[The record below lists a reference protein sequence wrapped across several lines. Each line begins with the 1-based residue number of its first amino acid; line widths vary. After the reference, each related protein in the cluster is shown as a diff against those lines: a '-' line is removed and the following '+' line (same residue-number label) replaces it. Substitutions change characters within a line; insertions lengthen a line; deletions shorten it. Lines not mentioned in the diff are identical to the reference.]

1 MKKALSLLLSIILV
15 FSCFPVSMAA
25 EKEEVFSLA
34 TINDIHYYPES
45 LAGDKRDAFY
55 TYLTGHNCVYDD
67 LDAILD
73 AALASLEYEV
83 KNNGI
88 KYIAVA
94 GDLTTN
100 GEYEGH
106 KALAEKLL
114 AFEEKTGAKILVT
127 PGNHDIN
134 NPRASQFINDNKKEA
149 ARTTAPA
156 EFYEIYKD
164 LGFGDA
170 YHKFSDFKK
179 GDFGSLS
186 YSVKTDDGYRII
198 LADGGKFTPDITE
211 SGEAKQET
219 SGTFTPELLAWV
231 LSEAED
237 AKKDGEIPLLMTHWN
252 MVGANYFHE
261 YLMQGFVIDDGYML
275 AETLADAGINYSF
288 GGHQHISDVAIDY
301 SDSGNA
307 MYSVITPT
315 LTQFPFAYRITD
327 FKKNA
332 QGGLDVTFNQKN
344 CDEYAGVKALSGN
357 GTYPSPYRTTGFYK
371 QFGSLDATEYIFGI
385 LKSTLDKYING
396 IRAEGSIVKY
406 IEKELEID
414 IERTINT
421 YLLGGIR
428 LDGQTVLS
436 GENVMSFLNDLDSQ
450 LMSGFIN
457 NKQETYQLIKDALRN
472 LLESEISDVPCTK
485 FIDTYGF
492 GSTAHGGTLG
502 DAVFSVLATMYPGNE
517 DISDD
522 LFLQDIIE
530 FSGTPEFLELLI
542 SLIKKYVVEDVLLD
556 KILSGISLNFDK
568 LFVGEAAT
576 VGEYVQLFFMLVVAF
591 LDLQIEP
598 TDMKATLNSLADC
611 FRSFGDVSLR
621 RIVEA
626 VLGTGLI
633 PYGNSVDSLIDN
645 LVAMFITE
653 DTKAAATYQAK
664 IVIGGMVKDDTKD
677 FDVTY
682 VNNGPVKV
690 TPTKEDMQLPVNVTI
705 TPAED
710 NSDAFTISW
719 LTKYSVTGTDI
730 TVTDAQGNEIT
741 DCEIVKKTEE
751 TTYTAPGFD
760 AGTFAILPWTHKAV
774 KHTVTV
780 KGLEPD
786 TEYRYTIGD
795 SAKGFMSEGS
805 VKTAPDKNESFT
817 FIHMAQTTGF
827 IPSDFEA
834 ATASLAAAD
843 TLYEDWRFLAYTGS
857 FTGKGNN
864 DDMWSFGINA
874 GEEYFSGKM
883 TAYAAGETE
892 LESEG
897 AQNKHFPVAHA
908 PEQLADSGLY
918 YSYNYGGAHFSVI
931 NVNNLSS
938 GGVLS
943 REQTE
948 WLKSD
953 LQGSDAEWKI
963 ILMGERPED
972 NTALAPQI
980 EDIAKT
986 CGADLIIEGTES
998 GRFAVI
1004 SENGVFYKKN
1014 AAVDRPVFSAIT
1026 VDGDALTVRT
1036 YVLNGTK
1043 AAELSSFKV
1052 AEGITGDADLDRVV
1066 TSSDARITLR
1076 AAVGLE
1082 RLPEKSVIA
1091 ADIDSNGKITSDDA
1105 RVILRAA
1112 VGLESLGA

>member
-1 MKKALSLLLSIILV
+1 MKKVLSLLLCIMLV

-25 EKEEVFSLA
+25 ETDETFSLA

-45 LAGDKRDAFY
+45 LAGDKREAFY

-88 KYIAVA
+88 KYITVA

-106 KALAEKLL
+106 IALAEKLL

-134 NPRASQFINDNKKEA
+134 NPRASQFINDNKKEP
-149 ARTTAPA
+149 ARITTPA

-179 GDFGSLS
+179 GDYGSLS
-186 YSVKTDDGYRII
+186 YSVKTEDGYRII

-219 SGTFTPELLAWV
+219 SGTFTPELLEWV

-237 AKKDGEIPLLMTHWN
+237 AKKDGEIPLLVTHWN

-261 YLMQGFVIDDGYML
+261 YLMQGFVIDDGYMV

-315 LTQFPFAYRITD
+315 LTQFPFSYRVTD
-327 FKKNA
+327 FRKNA
-332 QGGLDVTFNQKN
+332 EGGLDVTFNQKD
-344 CDEYAGVKALSGN
+344 CDEYEGVKALSGN
-357 GTYPSPYRTTGFYK
+357 GTYPSPYRTAGFYK
-371 QFGSLDATEYIFGI
+371 QFGNLDATEYIFGI

-406 IEKELEID
+406 VEKELGID
-414 IERTINT
+414 IENTINS
-421 YLLGGIR
+421 YLFGGIR
-428 LDGQTVLS
+428 LDGEIVLS

-450 LMSGFIN
+450 LMTKYIN
-457 NKQETYQLIKDALRN
+457 NKQETYGVIKDALRN
-472 LLESEISDVPCTK
+472 LLDAEVSDVPCTK
-485 FIDTYGF
+485 FIDSYGF

-522 LFLQDIIE
+522 LFLQDIVE

-556 KILSGISLNFDK
+556 NILASVSLNFDK

-576 VGEYVQLFFMLVVAF
+576 IGEYVQLFFMLVIAF
-591 LDLQIEP
+591 LDLKIDP
-598 TDMKATLNSLADC
+598 CDLKATLNSLADC
-611 FRSFGDVSLR
+611 FRNFGDVSLG

-633 PYGNSVDSLIDN
+633 PYGDSVDSLVDN

-664 IVIGGMVKDDTKD
+664 IVIGGMVQDATKD

-682 VNNGPVKV
+682 VNNGPVEV
-690 TPTKEDMQLPVNVTI
+690 VPTKEDMQLPANVTV

-730 TVTDAQGNEIT
+730 TVADEKGNEIS
-741 DCEIVKKTEE
+741 DCEIIKNTEE
-751 TTYTAPGFD
+751 TVYTAPGFD
-760 AGTFAILPWTHKAV
+760 AGTFAILPWTHKV
-774 KHTVTV
+774 IKHTVTV
-780 KGLEPD
+780 KGLEAD
-786 TEYRYTIGD
+786 TEYKYVIGD
-795 SAKGFMSEGS
+795 SAKGFMCEGS
-805 VKTAPDKNESFT
+805 VKTAPDKTGSFT
-817 FIHMAQTTGF
+817 FIETSQDRGF
-827 IPSDFEA
+827 IPSYFEDFS
-834 ATASLAAAD
+834 ATLKAAD
-843 TLYEDWRFLAYTGS
+843 TLYEDWSFLAYTGS
-857 FTGKGNN
+857 LTGKGDN

-874 GEEYFSGKM
+874 AEDYFAGKM
-883 TAYAAGETE
+883 TAYAAGETD
-892 LESEG
+892 LDS
-897 AQNKHFPVAHA
+897 ASNQNKHFPVPHA
-908 PEQLADSGLY
+908 PAQITDSGLY
-918 YSYNYGGAHFSVI
+918 YSYNYGCAHFAVI
-931 NVNNLSS
+931 NVNNLTS
-938 GGVLS
+938 GGALS

-948 WLKSD
+948 WLKAD
-953 LQGSDAEWKI
+953 LQSSEAEWNI
-963 ILMGERPED
+963 ILMGETPED
-972 NTALAPQI
+972 NTSLASQL
-980 EDIAKT
+980 EDIAKNY
-986 CGADLIIEGTES
+986 GADLIIEGTKTGS
-998 GRFAVI
+998 FTVI
-1004 SENGVFYKKN
+1004 SEEGISYKTVKET
-1014 AAVDRPVFSAIT
+1014 VLPVFSAIT
-1026 VDGDALTVRT
+1026 VGEDYLAVKTYTV
-1036 YVLNGTK
+1036 NGAKTE
-1043 AAELSSFKV
+1043 AISGFTVGGSA
-1052 AEGITGDADLDRVV
+1052 GDADLDGIV

-1082 RLPEKSVIA
+1082 ELPEKNVLF
-1091 ADIDSNGKITSDDA
+1091 ADVDSNARITSDDA
-1105 RVILRAA
+1105 RIILRAA
-1112 VGLESLGA
+1112 VGLESIA

>member
-1 MKKALSLLLSIILV
+1 MKKISALILSILLV

-25 EKEEVFSLA
+25 ETENTFSLA
-34 TINDIHYYPES
+34 TINDIHYYTEG
-45 LAGDKRDAFY
+45 LAGDKGEAFY

-83 KNNGI
+83 KNNGV
-88 KYIAVA
+88 KYVAVV

-134 NPRASQFINDNKKEA
+134 NPRASQFINDNKKEE
-149 ARTTAPA
+149 ARITTPA

-186 YSVKTDDGYRII
+186 YSVKTEDGYRLI

-219 SGTFTPELLAWV
+219 SGTFTPELLEWV
-231 LSEAED
+231 LSEARD
-237 AKKDGEIPLLMTHWN
+237 AKKDGEIPLLFTHWN
-252 MVGANYFHE
+252 LAGANYFHE

-275 AETLADAGINYSF
+275 AEILADAGINYAF

-315 LTQFPFAYRITD
+315 LTQFPFAYRVTD
-327 FKKNA
+327 FNKNA
-332 QGGLDVTFNQKN
+332 EGGLDVTFNQKN

-371 QFGSLDATEYIFGI
+371 QFGNLDATEYIFGI
-385 LKSTLDKYING
+385 LKSTLDKYVNG
-396 IRAEGSIVKY
+396 IRAEGSVVKY

-414 IERTINT
+414 IEKTINS

-428 LDGQTVLS
+428 LDGETIVS
-436 GENVMSFLNDLDSQ
+436 GENVMSFLNDLDTQ
-450 LMSGFIN
+450 IMTKYIY
-457 NKQETYQLIKDALRN
+457 NKQETYAVIKSALRN
-472 LLESEISDVPCTK
+472 LLEAEISDVPCTK
-485 FIDTYGF
+485 FIDSYGF

-556 KILSGISLNFDK
+556 NILASISLHFDT

-576 VGEYVQLFFMLVVAF
+576 IGEYVQLFFMLVIAF
-591 LDLQIEP
+591 LDLRIDP
-598 TDMKATLNSLADC
+598 CDLKATLNSLADC
-611 FRSFGDVSLR
+611 FRSFGDVSLG

-633 PYGNSVDSLIDN
+633 PYGDSVDSLIDN
-645 LVAMFITE
+645 LVGMFITE

-690 TPTKEDMQLPVNVTI
+690 VPTAEDMQLPANVTV

-710 NSDAFTISW
+710 NSSAFTVSW

-730 TVTDAQGNEIT
+730 TVTDEKGNEIS
-741 DCEIVKKTEE
+741 DCEIIKNTEE
-751 TTYTAPGFD
+751 TVYTAPGFD

-780 KGLEPD
+780 KGLKAD
-786 TEYRYTIGD
+786 TVYNYNIGD
-795 SAKGFMSEGS
+795 SEKGFMSEYS
-805 VKTAPDKNESFT
+805 IKTAPADGEFT
-817 FIHMAQTTGF
+817 FIQISGTKGF
-827 IPSDFEA
+827 IPSYFDDFS
-834 ATASLAAAD
+834 ASLKAAD
-843 TLYEDWRFLAYTGS
+843 TLYPDWSFLAYTGS
-857 FTGKGNN
+857 FTGKGDN
-864 DDMWSFGINA
+864 DDMWSFGINSA
-874 GEEYFSGKM
+874 EEYFSGKM

-892 LESEG
+892 IESEG
-897 AQNKHFPVAHA
+897 AQSKHFPVSHA
-908 PEQLADSGLY
+908 PSQITDSGLY
-918 YSYNYGGAHFSVI
+918 YSYNYGSAHFAVI
-931 NVNNLSS
+931 NVNNLTS
-938 GGVLS
+938 GGALS

-948 WLKSD
+948 WLKND
-953 LQGSDAEWKI
+953 LQSSDAEWKI
-963 ILMGERPED
+963 ILMGETPED
-972 NTALAPQI
+972 NTALSSQL
-980 EDIAKT
+980 EDIAVNY
-986 CGADLIIEGTES
+986 GVDLIIEEGSFT
-998 GRFAVI
+998 VI
-1004 SENGVFYKKN
+1004 SEEGISYKTVKETEL
-1014 AAVDRPVFSAIT
+1014 PVFSAIT
-1026 VDGDALTVRT
+1026 VGEDYLGIKTYTV
-1036 YVLNGTK
+1036 NGAKTE
-1043 AAELSSFKV
+1043 AISGFTVGGSA
-1052 AEGITGDADLDRVV
+1052 GDADLDGIV

-1082 RLPEKSVIA
+1082 RLPEKNVLF
-1091 ADIDSNGKITSDDA
+1091 ADVDSNATITSDDA
-1105 RVILRAA
+1105 RIILRAA
-1112 VGLESLGA
+1112 VGLESIA

>member
-1 MKKALSLLLSIILV
+1 MKKFLALLLSILLV
-15 FSCFPVSMAA
+15 ISCFPVAIASET
-25 EKEEVFSLA
+25 EKTFSLA
-34 TINDIHYYPES
+34 TVNDIHYYPES
-45 LAGDKRDAFY
+45 LAGDKREAFY

-83 KNNGI
+83 KNNGV
-88 KYIAVA
+88 KYIALV

-106 KALAEKLL
+106 VALAEKLL
-114 AFEEKTGAKILVT
+114 AFEEKTGAQILVT

-134 NPRASQFINDNKKEA
+134 NPRASQFINDNKKEE
-149 ARTTAPA
+149 ARITTPTD
-156 EFYEIYKD
+156 FYNIYKE
-164 LGFGDA
+164 LGFSDA
-170 YHKFSDFKK
+170 YHQFADFTAET
-179 GDFGSLS
+179 GGCLS
-186 YSVKTDDGYRII
+186 YSVKTGDGYRLI
-198 LADGGKFTPDITE
+198 LADGGKFTPDVTE
-211 SGEAKQET
+211 SGIAKQET
-219 SGTFTPELLAWV
+219 AGKFTPELLEWV

-237 AKKDGEIPLLMTHWN
+237 AKKDGEIPLLFTHWN

-315 LTQFPFAYRITD
+315 LTQFPFAYRVTD
-327 FKKNA
+327 FSKNSE
-332 QGGLDVTFNQKN
+332 GGLDVTFNQKA
-344 CDEYAGVKALSGN
+344 CDEYAGVKTLSGN
-357 GTYPSPYRTTGFYK
+357 GTYPAPYRTSGFYK
-371 QFGSLDATEYIFGI
+371 QFGGVDATEYIFGI

-396 IRAEGSIVKY
+396 IRAEGSIVAY
-406 IEKELEID
+406 VEKELGID
-414 IERTINT
+414 IEKTINS

-436 GENVMSFLNDLDSQ
+436 GENVMSFLDDLDTQ
-450 LMSGFIN
+450 LMTKYIN
-457 NKQETYQLIKDALRN
+457 NKQETYAVIKDALRN
-472 LLESEISDVPCTK
+472 LLDAEVSDVPCTK

-492 GSTAHGGTLG
+492 GSPAHGGTLG

-556 KILSGISLNFDK
+556 NILASISLNFDK
-568 LFVGEAAT
+568 LFVGEAST
-576 VGEYVQLFFMLVVAF
+576 IGEYVQLFFMLVVAF
-591 LDLQIEP
+591 LDLHIDP
-598 TDMKATLNSLADC
+598 TDMKATLNSLAAC
-611 FRSFGDVSLR
+611 FRNFKDVSLG

-633 PYGNSVDSLIDN
+633 PYGDTVDSLIDN

-664 IVIGGMVKDDTKD
+664 IVIGGMVQDATKD

-690 TPTKEDMQLPVNVTI
+690 TPTKEDMQLPVNVSI

-780 KGLEPD
+780 KGLDAD
-786 TEYRYTIGD
+786 TEYKYVIGD
-795 SAKGFMSEGS
+795 SEKGFMSEGS
-805 VKTAPDKNESFT
+805 VKTAPDKDEAFT
-817 FIHMAQTTGF
+817 FIHMAQTKGF
-827 IPSDFEA
+827 IPSCFEDMS
-834 ATASLAAAD
+834 ASLKAAD
-843 TLYEDWRFLAYTGS
+843 TLYEDWRFLSYAGS
-857 FTGKGNN
+857 LTGKGDN
-864 DDMWSFGINA
+864 DDMWSFGITA

-883 TAYAAGETE
+883 TAYAAGETD
-892 LESEG
+892 LESAE
-897 AQNKHFPVAHA
+897 AQNKHFPVTHA
-908 PEQLADSGLY
+908 PEQNTESGLY
-918 YSYNYGGAHFSVI
+918 YSYNYGSAHFSVI

-943 REQTE
+943 RDQTE
-948 WLKSD
+948 WLKAD
-953 LQGSDAEWKI
+953 LQASDAEWNI
-963 ILMGERPED
+963 ILMGEAPEG
-972 NTALAPQI
+972 NTALASQL
-980 EDIAKT
+980 EDIAKSY
-986 CGADLIIEGTES
+986 GADLIIEGTES
-998 GRFAVI
+998 GRFTVV
-1004 SENGVFYKKN
+1004 SENGVAYKKN
-1014 AAVDRPVFSAIT
+1014 AAIDRPVFSAIT
-1026 VDGDALTVRT
+1026 VDGDSLTVKT
-1036 YVLNGTK
+1036 YVVNDGDT
-1043 AAELSSFKV
+1043 AELGSFRV
-1052 AEGITGDADLDRVV
+1052 AEGIIGDANLDRIV
-1066 TSSDARITLR
+1066 TASDARITLR
-1076 AAVGLE
+1076 AAVGIE
-1082 RLPEKSVIA
+1082 RLAEKNILA
-1091 ADIDSNGKITSDDA
+1091 ADVDCNGKITAGDA
-1105 RVILRAA
+1105 RAILRAA
-1112 VGLESLGA
+1112 VGIENLG